1 MPPSSSSVVIRS
13 PGKNMGGLVARLFL
27 ARIATNCWDDGFQP
41 ARKNRHLVGWHV
53 QEGKTHSLGFQA
65 ARDSSTRYEG
75 NPILRNFQ
83 QDSGAM
89 RERFTSQDTTSAFAQ
104 IRRDPIELRP

>member
-1 MPPSSSSVVIRS
+1 MSPLVV
-13 PGKNMGGLVARLFL
+13 RLFL
-27 ARIATNCWDDGFQP
+27 ACIGKNCWDDGFQP
-41 ARKNRHLVGWHV
+41 ARKNWHLVGWHV